1 MYIHEYQSKR
11 LLKTYEIPVPRSEVF
26 TQGDSIEKFIANFG
40 GESWIVKAQVHAGGR
55 GKAGGILWAH
65 TKDELKD
72 SIDKLL
78 GTQLVTKQT
87 DAQGLPINTLLVE
100 KPAEI
105 KREIYLSLLVDRT
118 SKKVTAIASAEGGVN
133 IEEVAAQSPE
143 KISSVTIHKT
153 SGIQGY
159 HCRLLAE
166 NLNLNK
172 AQLKQFSHILQQM
185 YELFL
190 DSDAALIEIN
200 PLIITHDESLLAL
213 DAKMNFDDNAL
224 FRHKKIASLK
234 DPSQENPIELKARQ
248 YDLNYVKLDGN
259 VGCIVNGAGL
269 AMATMDLIKHH
280 GGEPANF
287 LDVGGGT
294 NAERVTQAFHLLLE
308 DKNVR
313 AIFVNIFG
321 GIVRCDVIAEGIL
334 QALENT
340 ELTLPVVV
348 LLQGT
353 NDEKGKA
360 ILKDQHKLIIPANH
374 LTEGATLVVEKAEE
388 YA

>member
-11 LLKTYEIPVPRSEVF
+11 LLHTYDIPVPRSEVF

-55 GKAGGILWAH
+55 GKAGGILWAN
-65 TKDELKD
+65 TKEELKD
-72 SIDKLL
+72 SITKLI
-78 GTQLVTKQT
+78 GTQLITKQT
-87 DAQGLPINTLLVE
+87 DAAGLPINTLLVE

-105 KREIYLSLLVDRT
+105 KREIYLSLLIDRAT
-118 SKKVTAIASAEGGVN
+118 KKVTAIASAEGGIN

-143 KISSVTIHKT
+143 KIASVNIHKT

-159 HCRLLAE
+159 HCRLLAST
-166 NLNLNK
+166 LDLNK
-172 AQLKQFSHILQQM
+172 DQFKQFSYILKQM
-185 YELFL
+185 YALFL
-190 DSDAALIEIN
+190 DSDASLIEIN
-200 PLIITHDESLLAL
+200 PLIITQDESLLAL

-259 VGCIVNGAGL
+259 VGCVVNGAGL
-269 AMATMDLIKHH
+269 AMATMDLIKHF

-294 NAERVTQAFHLLLE
+294 DAERVTQAFNLLL
-308 DKNVR
+308 DDDNVR
-313 AIFVNIFG
+313 SIFVNIFG
-321 GIVRCDVIAEGIL
+321 GIVRCDVIAKGIL
-334 QALENT
+334 QALKET

-353 NDEKGKA
+353 NADEGKA
-360 ILKDQHKLIIPANH
+360 ILNNKHHLIYPVDNF
-374 LTEGATLVVEKAEE
+374 TEGATLAIEKAG
-388 YA
+388 AKA